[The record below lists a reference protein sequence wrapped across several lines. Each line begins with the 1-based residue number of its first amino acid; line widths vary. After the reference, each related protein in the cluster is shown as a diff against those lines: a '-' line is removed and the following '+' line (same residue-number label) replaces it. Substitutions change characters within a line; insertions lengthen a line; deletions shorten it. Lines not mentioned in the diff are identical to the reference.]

1 MKKILLPTDF
11 SENAHNAA
19 KYAMDFFGH
28 QETRYYLYH
37 VHDLNTLQDIVFDDI
52 EKKLKQELDQFNQTY
67 HDQIITIETET
78 GSGSIVKNILAY
90 SKQIDADFIVMGT
103 EGASRPKWFGSNTVE
118 VLLHA
123 NCPVIAVPNGVEYRK
138 PEKVLLPLDLKIGLP
153 KSDFELV
160 YNEIKSNTPFI
171 HIITIIDHNESIF
184 SDFIADELKAY
195 LGDIRYAFTFS
206 NHKNIAEGVAEYA
219 RKIDPDL
226 LLLFPRKRTVL
237 QYLLNKSVSKRIAHM
252 SKIPLFSMAS
262 KTIG

>member
-52 EKKLKQELDQFNQTY
+52 ERKLKHELDQFNQTY
-67 HDQIITIETET
+67 HDQILTIETET

-103 EGASRPKWFGSNTVE
+103 EGASRPKWFGSTCAE
-118 VLLHA
+118 VLQLA
-123 NCPVIAVPNGVEYRK
+123 DSTAIAVPNGVEYRK
-138 PEKVLLPLDLKIGLP
+138 HDKVVVPLDLIVELP

-160 YNEIKSNTPFI
+160 YKEIKLNIPFI
-171 HIITIIDHNESIF
+171 HVLTIIDHNESISADF
-184 SDFIADELKAY
+184 SADEL
-195 LGDIRYAFTFS
+195 
-206 NHKNIAEGVAEYA
+206 
-219 RKIDPDL
+219 
-226 LLLFPRKRTVL
+226 
-237 QYLLNKSVSKRIAHM
+237 
-252 SKIPLFSMAS
+252 
-262 KTIG
+262 